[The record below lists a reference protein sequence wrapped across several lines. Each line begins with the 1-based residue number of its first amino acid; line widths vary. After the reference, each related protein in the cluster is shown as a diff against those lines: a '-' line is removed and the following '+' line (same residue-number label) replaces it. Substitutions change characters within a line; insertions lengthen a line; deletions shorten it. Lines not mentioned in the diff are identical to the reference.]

1 MIGLTVVS
9 ETANSLVV
17 GWTPVAGALGYEFR
31 VDGRRV
37 SNTWAASS
45 GQIKFGKPDGGE
57 HTYEVF
63 ALSAGDTGSLAH
75 PAPAPPPVSR
85 LKGMYTSTA
94 AKSWPTIQAETGCNM
109 AIAGADDTAALTA
122 LRATGSNAWAKA
134 GFWQDFASG
143 SFSLS
148 DAQAL
153 AVAKNVAAD
162 WADVVVGWYVSDEPT
177 NTAANRAAIAKRAAL
192 LKSAHPAETV
202 IAYYDADSLAQWK
215 GVVDAF
221 ALDIYPSKFDWNMGL
236 ITELAAA
243 ADQAALKYYG
253 VVGAFSAS
261 GYATP
266 TKAELQQMIQLW
278 DETNQSG
285 WLVYEWDGALPGNTD
300 WLSVIKAAP

>member
-1 MIGLTVVS
+1 MIELTVVS

-37 SNTWAASS
+37 SNTWAASL

-57 HTYEVF
+57 HTYEVI
-63 ALSAGDTGSLAH
+63 ALSAADTGSLAH
-75 PAPAPPPVSR
+75 PVPVPSSR

-94 AKSWPTIQAETGCNM
+94 AQSWPTIQAETGCNM
-109 AIAGADDTAALTA
+109 AIVGADDTAALAA
-122 LRATGSNAWAKA
+122 LRATGSKAWGKA
-134 GFWQDFASG
+134 GFWQNSDSG
-143 SFSLS
+143 SFSMS

-153 AVAKNVAAD
+153 AVADNVAAD
-162 WADVVVGWYVSDEPT
+162 WADVVAGWYVSDEPN

-192 LKSAHPAETV
+192 LKSAHPVETV
-202 IAYYDADSLAQWK
+202 IAYYDAGSLAQWK

-221 ALDIYPSKFDWNMGL
+221 ALDIYPSKFNWNMAL

-243 ADQAALKYYG
+243 ADKAALKYYG

-261 GYATP
+261 GYTTP
-266 TKAELQQMIQLW
+266 TKAQLDQMIGLW
-278 DETNQSG
+278 DETKQAG
-285 WLVYEWDGALPGNTD
+285 VVFYEWDGGGLPGNTD
-300 WLSVIKAAP
+300 WLSVIEAAA